1 MYNRNSFYDGK
12 QKYKVVEGSVAEHK
26 IIADGFTSQKAVKEF
41 YRDYKKEHGK
51 DSTKHFFT
59 MAYK

>member
-12 QKYKVVEGSVAEHK
+12 QKYKVVEGTVKDHR
-26 IIADGFTSQKAVKEF
+26 IIADGFTSQKAVSEF

-51 DSTKHFFT
+51 GSTRTFFT
-59 MAYK
+59 IAYK